1 MEGMVDHQR
10 EKEWL
15 EAEVRLAST
24 LTDRD
29 RIRILRDLL
38 RTVDA
43 IRRTK
48 TPEELE
54 REEEVRRVL
63 EEAPGRARYLAWIE
77 RSR

>member
-1 MEGMVDHQR
+1 MTEPERR

-15 EAEVRLAST
+15 EGEVAIAAG
-24 LTDRD
+24 LTDKD

-38 RTVDA
+38 RTADS

-48 TPEELE
+48 TPGQLA

-63 EEAPGRARYLAWIE
+63 EEAPGRARYLALVE
-77 RSR
+77 RLG